1 MYDALEKKGVLAF
14 DISQL
19 VPGKPE
25 SSWWIDRRMLNAE
38 DEVVGTIFSKRNPQ
52 TNMVEVN
59 LFFDVYTNGRLR
71 DRYYDYGEVM
81 ISSKDKVEM
90 LLKNGGFKVKN
101 VYGDFDKSAYNR
113 RSQRGYF
120 CSVQRI
126 ASAAS
131 NSNSNSEC

>member
-1 MYDALEKKGVLAF
+1 MVYDALEKKGVLAF

-113 RSQRGYF
+113 RSQRAIF
-120 CSVQRI
+120 VACR
-126 ASAAS
+126 
-131 NSNSNSEC
+131 E